1 MGVSTANGV
10 LLLMAKSNFQ
20 YPHEADP
27 DIFREALAYS
37 EADKGFT
44 STLIE
49 KDYYCSLVLHYFFSK
64 NTLLVFK
71 GGTCLSKVHADFY
84 RLSEDLDLIIPVND
98 PIDISDDR
106 KQKLDRQ
113 LDAQLKPVLRPRDF
127 DGFNLERAFE
137 LARNI
142 AEALPA

>member
-1 MGVSTANGV
+1 M
-10 LLLMAKSNFQ
+10 
-20 YPHEADP
+20 
-27 DIFREALAYS
+27 
-37 EADKGFT
+37 
-44 STLIE
+44 
-49 KDYYCSLVLHYFFSK
+49 
-64 NTLLVFK
+64 LVFK

-98 PIDISDDR
+98 HIDISDDR

-113 LDAQLKPVLRPRDF
+113 LDGQLKPVLRPKDF